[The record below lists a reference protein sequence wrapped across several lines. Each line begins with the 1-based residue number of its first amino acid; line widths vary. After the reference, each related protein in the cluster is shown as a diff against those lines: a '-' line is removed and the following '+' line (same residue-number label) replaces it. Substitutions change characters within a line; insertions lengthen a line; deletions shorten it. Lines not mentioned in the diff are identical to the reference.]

1 MEKVALKTMTTMNV
15 SMPRS
20 RSRQK
25 TIGINGILRLCN
37 GVVACLIFSGFFR
50 EELTGHPY
58 MDWLTLFLGLA
69 LCLQTHIVLMMER
82 RSPDPF
88 VLIMT
93 YLLTVFYALRIFT
106 LLLYPVQDVF
116 ERFTYGPSDSN
127 YALLYILAVNTFIYA
142 GLYNVKL
149 RDAAVI
155 EIGGYQ
161 PVRPRIGVAL
171 FIFSLLF
178 AQFGQSIL
186 PEAVAPFINLIYNN
200 FLTPNIVLMVL
211 AAYVIVFRN
220 CLPSIYSKIVLSGAV
235 MILVLQTLAFS
246 RSGFLTFADNL
257 LIVILAL
264 LPTLRLPR
272 KYVLIGFTLIPF
284 LLATAFTIYAL
295 STTSR
300 MWKGDEGSTLT
311 EKVEILQASR
321 EILRNDPRTDFFIG
335 RIVSRMGYFDFS
347 AEIIANS
354 DDYAGVFT
362 VGSYFKSIV
371 DNLLTPGFDV
381 FDQPKISNSLKYAY
395 SNSLGDASKSNE
407 TNAVGVYH
415 TDHFGLYGEMYGLFN
430 YASLLVVYFIAYLLK
445 SAFRYK
451 GKLSPRV
458 IALNRVFILWI
469 FFQWMNSFGLDWI
482 LINLVIVGVSYYGLS
497 KLFLVRIKS
506 NHRVVDSAELLS
518 PNNLRSRR

>member
-1 MEKVALKTMTTMNV
+1 MTTMNV
-15 SMPRS
+15 SMPRSRSTS

-50 EELTGHPY
+50 EELAGHPY

-69 LCLQTHIVLMMER
+69 LCLQTHIVLVMER

-116 ERFTYGPSDSN
+116 ERFAYGPSDSN
-127 YALLYILAVNTFIYA
+127 YALLYILAANTFIYA

-171 FIFSLLF
+171 FIISLLF
-178 AQFGQSIL
+178 AQLVQSNL

-200 FLTPNIVLMVL
+200 FLTPNIILMVL
-211 AAYVIVFRN
+211 AAYIIVFRN
-220 CLPSIYSKIVLSGAV
+220 RLPSIYVKIVVGGAV
-235 MILVLQTLAFS
+235 MILIFQTLAFS
-246 RSGFLTFADNL
+246 RSGFLTFADNV
-257 LIVILAL
+257 LIVTLAL

-272 KYVLIGFTLIPF
+272 KYVMIGFTLIPF
-284 LLATAFTIYAL
+284 LLTIAFTFYAL

-300 MWKGDEGSTLT
+300 MFKGDEGGTLT
-311 EKVEILQASR
+311 EKVELLQASR
-321 EILRNDPRTDFFIG
+321 EMLADNPKTDFFIG
-335 RIVSRMGYFDFS
+335 QAVSRAGYFDFS

-354 DDYAGVFT
+354 DHYAGTFT
-362 VGSYFKSIV
+362 VGNYFKSIV
-371 DNLLTPGFDV
+371 DNLLTPGFEV
-381 FDQPKISNSLKYAY
+381 FDQPKLSNSLKYAY

-407 TNAVGVYH
+407 TDGVYH

-430 YASLLVVYFIAYLLK
+430 YASLLVVYFIAYMLK

-451 GKLSPRV
+451 GRLSPRV

-482 LINLVIVGVSYYGLS
+482 LINSVIVGVSYYGLS